1 MVADMSKIDPM
12 YQFSLEYFKKIFTN
26 SIMYKDEGSP
36 NVKARVEF
44 LERKIT
50 EDIYKN
56 IKRGI
61 FETHKAIFSFLINVN
76 IQRNEGKIS
85 DDEWSFFIKGPSQFD
100 TSEMIQNPDNKYFSE
115 FQWNSILYFENK
127 FGYDNLSS
135 ITKSNLE
142 EIKKEFSEITD
153 FKDSF
158 NKVIDGPLSSVN
170 NSNKI
175 KEKNFLKLT
184 MVKLFRPDKL
194 LYFVKKFIEIDLGP
208 LFVDTSPSRL
218 EEVYEESDWRTPIIF
233 ILSKGADPTN
243 EFIAFKNRFQ
253 KMKKEEYEAKE
264 AQLLA
269 QQQMMQ
275 EQEQNPD
282 TNNQNEN
289 QENAEG
295 NENNEEKDNNTS
307 EQNSEKGD
315 EAEKRKESTATKE
328 NKDKDNKDNKE
339 QQPEVTPGE
348 FQTYI
353 ISLGQGQEEEAKKA
367 IRDYG
372 VKNGA
377 WVLLQNCH
385 LFASFMPDLA
395 NIVQSLQQEE
405 NIEEINPNFRLW
417 LTSMPVKT
425 FPVSILQNSLKL
437 TTEPPSGIK
446 ANMKK
451 LFDDITEEKTKP
463 IVKVEPP
470 GNKEG
475 KTPEEIQKEEEQMK
489 KDNEIKQQHFTKIL
503 FSLSLFHAV
512 LQERKKFGPIGFNI
526 RYDFN
531 QSDFDTSSQ
540 LVNIYLSEADV
551 DFIPWD
557 SILYLIGEVT
567 YGGSITDETDRI
579 VMNSSL
585 TKFINENLFNKE
597 KDADGNDL
605 EEEATINYGKYSI
618 PAYKLLYEYQKY
630 IPTLPNFD
638 DPDIFGLNENANIV
652 YELKESNN
660 LLDLLSNILPK
671 DKSSGRNSNEIVME
685 IINNMLAEQ
694 IEKIDK
700 KARNKIHDKLYENDL
715 QSSLTIVLF
724 QEIDKYNNLI
734 TKIDNTLNEL
744 KKAIEGT
751 SVMSSESDEIFHSLL
766 LNKIP
771 SSWSKI
777 GYSSFKSFGSWTNDL
792 KKRIDFISHWLTD
805 GHPSVYWISGLFYPQ
820 GFITGVFQNHAR
832 ETKIPV
838 SDITIK
844 FTVLD
849 KTVEEIQKGP
859 KYGIYVNGL
868 FLEGAS
874 WDAKL
879 GLVDQKPGEMRC
891 TMPVIWFETIKEVPK
906 VPVDDDNEN
915 EDEIYY
921 YSCPMFK
928 TGKRAQIISSSGNS
942 NEKVLEVELPSK
954 ENKDYWILRGAALLM
969 QLDD

>member
-1 MVADMSKIDPM
+1 
-12 YQFSLEYFKKIFTN
+12 
-26 SIMYKDEGSP
+26 
-36 NVKARVEF
+36 
-44 LERKIT
+44 
-50 EDIYKN
+50 
-56 IKRGI
+56 
-61 FETHKAIFSFLINVN
+61 
-76 IQRNEGKIS
+76 
-85 DDEWSFFIKGPSQFD
+85 
-100 TSEMIQNPDNKYFSE
+100 
-115 FQWNSILYFENK
+115 
-127 FGYDNLSS
+127 
-135 ITKSNLE
+135 
-142 EIKKEFSEITD
+142 
-153 FKDSF
+153 
-158 NKVIDGPLSSVN
+158 
-170 NSNKI
+170 
-175 KEKNFLKLT
+175 
-184 MVKLFRPDKL
+184 
-194 LYFVKKFIEIDLGP
+194 
-208 LFVDTSPSRL
+208 
-218 EEVYEESDWRTPIIF
+218 
-233 ILSKGADPTN
+233 
-243 EFIAFKNRFQ
+243 
-253 KMKKEEYEAKE
+253 
-264 AQLLA
+264 
-269 QQQMMQ
+269 
-275 EQEQNPD
+275 
-282 TNNQNEN
+282 
-289 QENAEG
+289 
-295 NENNEEKDNNTS
+295 
-307 EQNSEKGD
+307 
-315 EAEKRKESTATKE
+315 
-328 NKDKDNKDNKE
+328 
-339 QQPEVTPGE
+339 
-348 FQTYI
+348 
-353 ISLGQGQEEEAKKA
+353 
-367 IRDYG
+367 
-372 VKNGA
+372 
-377 WVLLQNCH
+377 
-385 LFASFMPDLA
+385 
-395 NIVQSLQQEE
+395 
-405 NIEEINPNFRLW
+405 
-417 LTSMPVKT
+417 MPVKT

-451 LFDDITEEKTKP
+451 LFDDITEDKTKP

-489 KDNEIKQQHFTKIL
+489 KDNEVKQQHFTKIL

-792 KKRIDFISHWLTD
+792 KKRIDFINHWLTD